1 MTSDRVTV
9 KRFIVELLE
18 YAVNEIRLVTA
29 EATDEQLYYRPT
41 AHTNSVAWLVWH
53 LSRWRDSTSA
63 AIAGEPQ
70 VWIADGWAQRFDLPN
85 EATGL
90 GDSSEQ
96 VAAFRVD
103 RDLLFGYLEAAH
115 RATVERVSR
124 LTAEQ
129 LEQPLA
135 YGTPEIPLDT
145 RPAWSALASVCAD
158 SLQHTGQVNFLRG
171 LVCEPG
177 WRRQLGLY

>member
-1 MTSDRVTV
+1 VTV
-9 KRFIVELLE
+9 NQVIVALLDYAADEL
-18 YAVNEIRLVTA
+18 RLVTA
-29 EATDEQLYYRPT
+29 EASDEQLHYRPT
-41 AHTNSVAWLVWH
+41 AHANSCAWLVWH
-53 LSRWRDSTSA
+53 LSRWRDFTSA

-70 VWIADGWAQRFDLPN
+70 VWIAEGWARRFELPD

-103 RDLLFGYLEAAH
+103 RALLLGYMEAAH

-129 LEQPLA
+129 LEQPVA
-135 YGTPEIPLDT
+135 YGTPQIPVDT
-145 RPAWSALASVCAD
+145 RPAWSALVSVCGD
-158 SLQHTGQVNFLRG
+158 SIQHTGQVNFLLG
-171 LVCEPG
+171 LLSEPG
-177 WRRQLGLY
+177 WRRRLGLY